1 MIVYRLA
8 KQRFNTLDGE
18 GARLY
23 PGRWNTNRHRALYTA
38 STSSLAI
45 LEVIANIQKYKY
57 LYDENFELI
66 TLDVPDKDILDL
78 RNDVATNRIGFSK
91 FSFQDSQAKGAELFN
106 NPARLGFIVPSI
118 VNPHEANVIL
128 NASAF
133 DLGQFKIK
141 EQVMV
146 FDPRL
151 RPLSKLDQLAEH

>member
-23 PGRWNTNRHRALYTA
+23 PGRWNTSRHKVLYTA

-57 LYDENFELI
+57 LYNENFVLI
-66 TLDVPDKDILDL
+66 TLNVPDKDILDL
-78 RNDVATNRIGFSK
+78 RNDTSINRIGFSA
-91 FSFQDSQAKGAELFN
+91 FPFQDSQAKGAELFHE
-106 NPARLGFIVPSI
+106 ATRLGFIVPSI
-118 VNPHEANVIL
+118 VNPHEANIIL
-128 NASAF
+128 NAGAF
-133 DLGQFKIK
+133 DLKQFKTR

-146 FDPRL
+146 FDPRFM
-151 RPLSKLDQLAEH
+151 K